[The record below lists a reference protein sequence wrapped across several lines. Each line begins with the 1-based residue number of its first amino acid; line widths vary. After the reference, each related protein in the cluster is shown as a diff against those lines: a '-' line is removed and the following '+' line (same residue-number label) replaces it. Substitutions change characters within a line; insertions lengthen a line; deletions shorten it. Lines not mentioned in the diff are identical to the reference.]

1 MKDTIVLYPN
11 IGRGHLVS
19 MVELGKLIL
28 THYPS
33 LSITILILTPPTTT
47 LAATDSNANYIAA
60 VSTTTPAIKFHR
72 IHLPPLPSSAPS
84 LPDHFLS
91 LELSR
96 HSTPNVAVALQSL
109 AKTSTLKALVMDF
122 MNFNDPKTLTH
133 NLNLP
138 TYFYFTSGASTL
150 AVLLLLPTI
159 HQNAANKNFKEHP
172 LQIHVPGLP
181 SFSTDDFP
189 NEAKDPSD
197 PTFNMLIRTVETM
210 KGSAGIIVNTF
221 EAIEEIPIKAL
232 NEDEKIPPLY
242 CIGPVISSPYG
253 EEDNGCMSW
262 LDSQP
267 SQSVVLLSF
276 GSMGRFSRVQ
286 LREIAK
292 GLEKSEKRFLWVVRS
307 ELEEG
312 GDSGELLL
320 PEGFLERTK
329 EIGLVVRDWAPQ
341 QEILSH
347 DSVGG
352 FVTHCGWNS
361 VLEAVCEG
369 VPMVAWPLYAE
380 QFLNKVVLVEE
391 MKVALAVKVGKEG
404 LVSSTELGERVK
416 QLMDSAKGKEIRQ
429 RVFKMKMS
437 AAEARAE
444 SGSSRVA
451 LDKLAMSW
459 KLSNSVRGLNFSPF
473 VLAIVFFSSFLFSFI
488 GLALPSLH
496 RRSRIR
502 GNSATWGPTREM
514 VKTAE
519 VVRRGLAGG
528 EHGGEDGDDVGRGDG
543 GWLGKIN

>member
-28 THYPS
+28 TRHPS
-33 LSITILILTPPTTT
+33 LSITILILTPPITTNT
-47 LAATDSNANYIAA
+47 TSLAATDSNAHYIAA
-60 VSTTTPAIKFHR
+60 VSATTPAITFHH

-84 LPDHFLS
+84 LAPHLLS
-91 LELSR
+91 LDLSR
-96 HSTPNVAVALQSL
+96 HCTQNVAAALQFL

-138 TYFYFTSGASTL
+138 TYFYYTSGASTL
-150 AVLLLLPTI
+150 AVLLLFPTI
-159 HQNAANKNFKEHP
+159 HRNATNKNFKEHP

-181 SFSTDDFP
+181 SLSTDDFP
-189 NEAKDPSD
+189 KQAKDPSD
-197 PTFNMLIRTVETM
+197 PTFNMFIRIGETM
-210 KGSAGIIVNTF
+210 KDSVGIIVNTF
-221 EAIEEIPIKAL
+221 EAIEENPIKAL
-232 NEDEKIPPLY
+232 TEDEMIPPLY

-253 EEDNGCMSW
+253 EEDKGCMSW

-267 SQSVVLLSF
+267 SQRVVLLCF
-276 GSMGRFSRVQ
+276 GSMGRFSRAQ

-292 GLEKSEKRFLWVVRS
+292 GLEKSEKRFLWVVRG

-312 GDSGELLL
+312 CDSGELL

-329 EIGLVVRDWAPQ
+329 DKGLVVRDWAPQ

-416 QLMDSAKGKEIRQ
+416 ELMDSAKGKEIRQ

-459 KLSNSVRGLNFSPF
+459 KLS
-473 VLAIVFFSSFLFSFI
+473 
-488 GLALPSLH
+488 
-496 RRSRIR
+496 
-502 GNSATWGPTREM
+502 
-514 VKTAE
+514 
-519 VVRRGLAGG
+519 
-528 EHGGEDGDDVGRGDG
+528 
-543 GWLGKIN
+543 